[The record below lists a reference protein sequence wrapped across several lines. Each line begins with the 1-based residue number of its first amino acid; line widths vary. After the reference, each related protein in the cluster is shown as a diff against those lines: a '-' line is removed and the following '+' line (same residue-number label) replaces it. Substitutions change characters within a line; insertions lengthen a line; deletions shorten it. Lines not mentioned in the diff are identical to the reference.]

1 MNQETQA
8 KIAGIRDELKSK
20 FVERDDQIVGTFCAI
35 LSKQHMFMVG
45 PPGTAKS
52 MLTDEICRRVEG
64 AEYFQWLL
72 TKFSTPEEIFG
83 PISLKALENDEYKRI
98 THNKLP
104 EAHIAFLDECFK
116 ANSAI
121 LNSLLTVINERK
133 YHNNG
138 APVDIPLQSLF
149 GASNEL
155 PEGEELG
162 ALYDRF
168 LLRYVVPYIADDSD
182 FKKMLTTNT
191 TPNPATVPTTITLS
205 ELTAAQEEVKAI
217 SIPDEL
223 FDQII
228 QIRNEL
234 NRDGVIS
241 SDRRYKQAL
250 DILRAHAYLNGRA
263 AVGDEDL
270 EILQYILW
278 GQPAEIKT
286 VQRVIIGTANPLMNK
301 ILELMDQAHEIN
313 KEAQDQLASKPDEA
327 TSYGV
332 EANTKLKKI
341 GESLLKHRETAISQ
355 NRSTDKIDE
364 SIELVTELN
373 KSILKDML
381 GVNIA

>member
-8 KIAGIRDELKSK
+8 KIADIRDQLRSQ

-35 LSKQHMFMVG
+35 LSGQHMFMVG

-104 EAHIAFLDECFK
+104 EAHIAFLDEIFK

-121 LNSLLTVINERK
+121 LNSLLTIINERK

-155 PEGEELG
+155 PDGEELG
-162 ALYDRF
+162 ALFDRF

-182 FKKMLTTNT
+182 FKRMLTLS
-191 TPNPATVPTTITLS
+191 NPATVPTTITLS
-205 ELTAAQEEVKAI
+205 ELQTAQDEVRAI
-217 SIPDEL
+217 PIPDEL
-223 FDQII
+223 YDQII

-234 NRDGVIS
+234 NREGVVN

-250 DILRAHAYLNGRA
+250 NVLRAHAYLNGRS

-270 EILQYILW
+270 DILQYILW
-278 GQPAEIKT
+278 GQPTEIKT

-301 ILELMDQAHEIN
+301 ILELMDQAHEID
-313 KEAQDQLASKPDEA
+313 KEAQDQLASDPDQA
-327 TSYGV
+327 TTYGV

-341 GESLLKHRETAISQ
+341 GADLVQHRETAISQ

-364 SIELVTELN
+364 SIEIVTNLN
-373 KSILKDML
+373 RAVLKDLL
-381 GVNIA
+381 GVNVT